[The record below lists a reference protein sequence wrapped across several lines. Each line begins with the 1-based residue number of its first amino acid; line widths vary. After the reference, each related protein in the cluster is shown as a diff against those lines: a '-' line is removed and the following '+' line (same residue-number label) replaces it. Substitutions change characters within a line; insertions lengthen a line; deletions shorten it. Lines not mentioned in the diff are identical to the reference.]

1 METFLVVGLG
11 NPGSRYANTRHNAGT
26 DFVHMLCEKYDVE
39 LTEKKKYKASIG
51 KFLLKDME
59 VILSIPTL
67 FMNQSGK
74 SVAPTVKGENIKLKN
89 LLVVH
94 DDLDLPPGV
103 SKLKFSGGDGG
114 HNGLKDI
121 MQSLSGKKDFKRLR
135 IGIGHPGDTKKVN
148 SFVVKKGSSSE
159 RKNKI
164 IAMHNALEVFE
175 LVAFDDWEKALTQL
189 HSKK

>member
-26 DFVHMLCEKYDVE
+26 DFVHMLCEKYGVE

-59 VILSIPTL
+59 VILPIPTL

-94 DDLDLPPGV
+94 DDRN
-103 SKLKFSGGDGG
+103 FSFQV
-114 HNGLKDI
+114 GLKIDKLI
-121 MQSLSGKKDFKRLR
+121 QFLYHSMLHFQRF
-135 IGIGHPGDTKKVN
+135 HPLC
-148 SFVVKKGSSSE
+148 
-159 RKNKI
+159 KN
-164 IAMHNALEVFE
+164 
-175 LVAFDDWEKALTQL
+175 
-189 HSKK
+189 

>member
-11 NPGSRYANTRHNAGT
+11 NPGSRYANTRHIDGT
-26 DFVHMLCEKYDVE
+26 DFVQMLCEKYGVE

-74 SVAPTVKGENIKLKN
+74 SVAPTIKGENIKLKN

-94 DDLDLPPGV
+94 DDLDLPPRV

-159 RKNKI
+159 RKNKLL
-164 IAMHNALEVFE
+164 AMHNALEVFE